1 MLIGTARPAYS
12 VQQLIHSVSTLWDM
26 QLPPEFVCSQFI
38 NNRDDDCILLS
49 LSLQCLSSMEDGL
62 MALNEQGQMIS
73 TGLLEE
79 GCISDLSRSLKRLH
93 NSLKYIYIAM
103 YTMLFHESLSLSPF
117 F

>member
-1 MLIGTARPAYS
+1 
-12 VQQLIHSVSTLWDM
+12 
-26 QLPPEFVCSQFI
+26 
-38 NNRDDDCILLS
+38 
-49 LSLQCLSSMEDGL
+49 

-79 GCISDLSRSLKRLH
+79 GCINDLSRSLKRLH
-93 NSLKYIYIAM
+93 NSLKYIYIYIAM

>member
-1 MLIGTARPAYS
+1 
-12 VQQLIHSVSTLWDM
+12 
-26 QLPPEFVCSQFI
+26 
-38 NNRDDDCILLS
+38 
-49 LSLQCLSSMEDGL
+49 

-103 YTMLFHESLSLSPF
+103 YTVLFHESLSLSPF